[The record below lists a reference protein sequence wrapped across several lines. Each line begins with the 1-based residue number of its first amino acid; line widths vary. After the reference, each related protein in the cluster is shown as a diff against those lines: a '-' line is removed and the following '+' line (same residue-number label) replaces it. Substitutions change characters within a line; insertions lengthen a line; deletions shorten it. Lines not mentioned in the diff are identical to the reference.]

1 MHDFVFPRGITIE
14 DCILS
19 RGILLGGHSDMEME
33 FDSVNMKNDQQVL
46 TKLLSLSTTLRRWY
60 FCLWWKSLRE
70 CVSMWSRECFLTER
84 AYCQGFFDGDDRAL
98 NVECSSFG
106 TSRSHRAVQVR
117 SVPAYE
123 QRKSFD
129 HGSLVLRKKGWWSV
143 SAWRGGSDVSL
154 GEKKPQWIRQC
165 IWLMVMVWMS

>member
-1 MHDFVFPRGITIE
+1 MHDFVFPGGITIE

-33 FDSVNMKNDQQVL
+33 FDRVNMKMINKFWPSSCHSQRHWDVD
-46 TKLLSLSTTLRRWY
+46 TSAYGGSL
-60 FCLWWKSLRE
+60 
-70 CVSMWSRECFLTER
+70 CVSACRSARECFLTER
-84 AYCQGFFDGDDRAL
+84 AYCQGVFDEDDRAL

-123 QRKSFD
+123 QRKSLFD
-129 HGSLVLRKKGWWSV
+129 HGSLVLRKKEWWSV
-143 SAWRGGSDVSL
+143 SALRGGSDVSL
-154 GEKKPQWIRQC
+154 VEKKP
-165 IWLMVMVWMS
+165 